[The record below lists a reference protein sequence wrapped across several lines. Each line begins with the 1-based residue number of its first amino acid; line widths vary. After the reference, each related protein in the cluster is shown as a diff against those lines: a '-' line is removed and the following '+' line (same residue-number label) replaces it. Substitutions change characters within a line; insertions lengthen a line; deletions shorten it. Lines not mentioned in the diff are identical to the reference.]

1 MKIRKHIYILLII
14 AIGLI
19 SCSEDTID
27 FVGQGTLSG
36 RVVSDESKTAIS
48 NVRISTNPAS
58 STVFTDEEGRFTIEP
73 IDEDDYSVQA
83 ELDGYVTAFEA
94 VVVSANQTSTVAF
107 ELVISK
113 TDNIPP
119 KAPELIQPADNT
131 LNVDLNTTFV
141 WSSSKNDSDDIT
153 YELELRNA
161 DANTKEVFT
170 IENDTIFSINE
181 LTLGTTYFWQVSAS
195 DGENEQIL
203 SSVKQFTTRTLDDT
217 PYLFTRIENG
227 NSVIYAGAESED
239 GAYAEYQL
247 TSSNT
252 NSFRPR
258 ANKETGKIVF
268 LRTEGS
274 TVHLYSMN
282 ADGSDVQ
289 KLTGSIPVN
298 GFKISE
304 VDFAWAQNGSAVYYP
319 NYDKLYSISLNGT
332 GANLIYQTPDGSL
345 ITEIAVSDFNQNI
358 IALKTNNINGYQ
370 TNIFTFNTATQ
381 MIVNQVLVNYNGA
394 AGGLDLDAN
403 GNRLLYTRDLSGS
416 QNNQYR
422 IFESRVFIYDFST
435 GISLALETDVDQGE
449 NDLDPRWSPSEGQII
464 LTRQANNL
472 TAIPSIY
479 TVDLNS
485 NNSSSDDDLL
495 FTNASMPD
503 WE

>member
-1 MKIRKHIYILLII
+1 MKIRKQIFSILIL
-14 AIGLI
+14 AFGLY

-36 RVVSDESKTAIS
+36 RVVSDGSKTAIA

-58 STVFTDEEGRFTIEP
+58 STVFTDDEGRFTIET
-73 IDEDDYSVQA
+73 IDAGDYSVQA

-94 VVVSANQTSTVAF
+94 VVVIENQTSNVAF
-107 ELVISK
+107 DLVISK
-113 TDNIPP
+113 TDNISP
-119 KAPELIQPADNT
+119 KAPELIEPADNT
-131 LNVDLNTTFV
+131 LNIDLNTTFV

-161 DANTKEVFT
+161 DTNTKEVFT
-170 IENDTIFSINE
+170 IVNDTLFDISN
-181 LTLGTTYFWQVSAS
+181 LALGTTYFWQVSAN
-195 DGENEQIL
+195 DGENEEIL
-203 SSVKQFTTRTLDDT
+203 SAVRQFRTRTLDNT
-217 PYLFTRIENG
+217 PFLFTRLENG
-227 NSVIYAGAESED
+227 NSVIFAGAESED
-239 GAYAEYQL
+239 GVYVEYQL

-258 ANKETGKIVF
+258 ANKETGKIAF
-268 LRTEGS
+268 LKTEGS
-274 TVHLYSMN
+274 TVHLYSMD
-282 ADGSDVQ
+282 ADGSNVQ

-304 VDFAWAQNGSAVYYP
+304 IDFAWAQNGGVIYYP
-319 NYDKLYSISLNGT
+319 YFDKLYSISLNGT
-332 GANLIYQTPDGSL
+332 GANLIYQSPDGSL

-358 IALKTNNINGYQ
+358 IALKTNNIDGYQ
-370 TNIFTFNTATQ
+370 TSIFTLNIATQ
-381 MIVNQVLVNYNGA
+381 MIVSQVLTNYNGA

-403 GNRLLYTRDLSGS
+403 GNRLLYTRDLSRS

-422 IFESRVFIYDFST
+422 IFESRVFIYDVNT
-435 GISLALETDVDQGE
+435 GISAALETDVDQGE

-472 TAIPSIY
+472 TAVPSIY
-479 TVDLNS
+479 TVDLSS